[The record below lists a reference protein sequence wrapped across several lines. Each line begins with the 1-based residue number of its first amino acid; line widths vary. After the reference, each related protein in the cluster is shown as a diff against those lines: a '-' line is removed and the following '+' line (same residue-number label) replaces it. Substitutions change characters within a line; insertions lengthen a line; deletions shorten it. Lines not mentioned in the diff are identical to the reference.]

1 MINQFEELLHDLGKV
16 FHLEL
21 HIDRHN
27 ACSIQ
32 VHPRFIIQLQLDI
45 TQENLWIFSKIA
57 ETPSGSFRMSILKEA
72 LKANALPD
80 PRVGVFGYL
89 AGTNE
94 LALFQKFPLKILNGE
109 RLSGF
114 LGAFMEMAESWREAI
129 GSGQSAPLELRQE
142 LLKNPFELK

>member
-32 VHPRFIIQLQLDI
+32 VHPHFVIQLQLDI
-45 TQENLWIFSKIA
+45 SQENLWIFSKLID
-57 ETPSGSFRMSILKEA
+57 TPPGKFRENILKEA

-80 PRVGVFGYL
+80 PRVGVLSYL
-89 AGTNE
+89 AATNQ
-94 LALFQKFPLKILNGE
+94 LVIFQKYPLQILNGE

-114 LGAFMEMAESWREAI
+114 LGAFMEMGESWREAI
-129 GSGQSAPLELRQE
+129 ASGQSAPVTLRQE
-142 LLKNPFELK
+142 LSSNPFGLK